1 MIRKDGSG
9 RKSRGFPRLFPFL
22 MKYNTD
28 MITKKK
34 LTKFLDSGYRRRVIM
49 QMTEARRQAYKIP
62 QYARYVVDSQIV
74 HRDPSKENDKEYG
87 YGFSPVNFIC
97 AVMKDGT
104 VDKRFFEFNTVNH
117 FLRKKDGD
125 SACEVVEAILVE
137 WAKEDKNIRDF
148 DMQVIDDEL
157 AKIEAEYVEQERKKA
172 KEEQE
177 KSEEKDNAEAVQA

>member
-1 MIRKDGSG
+1 MIEQLS
-9 RKSRGFPRLFPFL
+9 
-22 MKYNTD
+22 
-28 MITKKK
+28 
-34 LTKFLDSGYRRRVIM
+34 
-49 QMTEARRQAYKIP
+49 QARREAYKIP

-97 AVMKDGT
+97 AVMKDGS

-117 FLRKKDGD
+117 FLREKDGD

-137 WAKEDKNIRDF
+137 WAKGDRNVKDF

-157 AKIEAEYVEQERKKA
+157 AKIEAEYVEEERKKA
-172 KEEQE
+172 EEGKNDE
-177 KSEEKDNAEAVQA
+177 VAEEPVQA

>member
-1 MIRKDGSG
+1 MIEQLSQAKR
-9 RKSRGFPRLFPFL
+9 
-22 MKYNTD
+22 
-28 MITKKK
+28 
-34 LTKFLDSGYRRRVIM
+34 
-49 QMTEARRQAYKIP
+49 EAYKIP

-97 AVMKDGT
+97 AVMKDGS

-117 FLRKKDGD
+117 FLREKDGD

-137 WAKEDKNIRDF
+137 WAKGDRNVKDF

-157 AKIEAEYVEQERKKA
+157 AKIEAEYVEEERKKA
-172 KEEQE
+172 EEG
-177 KSEEKDNAEAVQA
+177 KNDKVAEEPVQA

>member
-1 MIRKDGSG
+1 MIEQLS
-9 RKSRGFPRLFPFL
+9 
-22 MKYNTD
+22 
-28 MITKKK
+28 
-34 LTKFLDSGYRRRVIM
+34 
-49 QMTEARRQAYKIP
+49 QARREEYKIP

-97 AVMKDGT
+97 AVMKDGS

-117 FLRKKDGD
+117 FLREKDGD

-137 WAKEDKNIRDF
+137 WAKGDRNVKDF

-157 AKIEAEYVEQERKKA
+157 AKIEAEYVEEERKKA
-172 KEEQE
+172 EEGKNDE
-177 KSEEKDNAEAVQA
+177 VAEEPVQA

>member
-1 MIRKDGSG
+1 
-9 RKSRGFPRLFPFL
+9 
-22 MKYNTD
+22 
-28 MITKKK
+28 MITRKK
-34 LTKFLDSGYRRRVIM
+34 LTKLLNGSFRRRMIE
-49 QMTEARRQAYKIP
+49 QLSQAKREAYKIP

-97 AVMKDGT
+97 AVMKDGS

-117 FLRKKDGD
+117 FLREKDGD

-137 WAKEDKNIRDF
+137 WAKGDRNVKDF

-157 AKIEAEYVEQERKKA
+157 AKIEAEYVEEERKKA
-172 KEEQE
+172 EEG
-177 KSEEKDNAEAVQA
+177 KNDKVAEEPVQA